1 MGVSVFEARESFKAE
16 LDRVETT
23 QWKRLTCC
31 VRPPMGWSS
40 RIDPEQRLVF
50 CLESRLRGGV
60 GCSPTNVRHGLHRH
74 GQSTNVSRANYEVA
88 SKL

>member
-1 MGVSVFEARESFKAE
+1 MRVSESFKAV

-23 QWKRLTCC
+23 QSKRLTCC

-40 RIDPEQRLVF
+40 RIDPEHRLVF
-50 CLESRLRGGV
+50 CLESRLRGGI
-60 GCSPTNVRHGLHRH
+60 GRSPTNVRHGLHRH
-74 GQSTNVSRANYEVA
+74 GRSRKVSIAIDEVA